1 MHKLHAKV
9 YLIFYQPMILGHQ
22 QPFLP
27 HQQQQKQPPQ
37 QQPQQQQH
45 PFHNSTLN
53 MTSTTTSTTTTSS
66 SMAPGLAPMTM
77 TSTPSVASSQV
88 QQQQQQQQQQQT
100 QQQTLPPHSGDRFEN
115 GVPRPPPSSGL
126 QPNQSPT
133 TLPQTMS
140 NTVQAE
146 KSESSNPTTG
156 DYLTS
161 FYKHHKCF
169 SQCFLRFSVKIVII
183 TER

>member
-1 MHKLHAKV
+1 MHKFHAKV
-9 YLIFYQPMILGHQ
+9 YLIFYQPLILGHQ

-88 QQQQQQQQQQQT
+88 QQQQQQQQQQT

-156 DYLTS
+156 DFLTS